1 MVNYIKKMAQRFPI
15 TTDNKRT
22 KQAFIEEQEAFIR
35 LCIERDLSWQ
45 LLTTTDRLLAS
56 EDIPYKSLGNLYLPA
71 LRYQDAVTAV
81 QTAVQKDA
89 ALAKQEPQYKKKL
102 RDQMIEVDSL
112 LSQLQEAMNMCSL
125 PTKLSDGPNAYAQN
139 LEGQFNQ

>member
-1 MVNYIKKMAQRFPI
+1 MAQRFPV

-22 KQAFIEEQEAFIR
+22 MRAFIEEQEAFMR

-56 EDIPYKSLGNLYLPA
+56 EDVPYESFGNLHLAA
-71 LRYQDAVTAV
+71 LIYKDTVRAV
-81 QTAVQKDA
+81 QTAVRKDA
-89 ALAKQEPQYKKKL
+89 ALAKKEPQYKKRL

-112 LSQLQEAMNMCSL
+112 LTQL
-125 PTKLSDGPNAYAQN
+125 
-139 LEGQFNQ
+139 